1 MMDTETKTGKTI
13 RAALYARVSTADKD
27 QNPETQLLPLREFA
41 QANGWQV
48 TEYVDCA
55 SAGDLKG
62 RTAWTAMMDAAS
74 KRKLDLVV
82 VWKLDRAFRSV
93 AHASATVG
101 HLRRWGVG
109 LRSYMEQW
117 LDTSGTNPVGELM
130 FNILTSFA
138 EFEKALI
145 AQRVR
150 AGMARAKAE
159 GVHCGRPRKVKPGP
173 AAPSAREVA
182 A

>member
-1 MMDTETKTGKTI
+1 MDTETKAPSKPV
-13 RAALYARVSTADKD
+13 RVALYARVSTADKD
-27 QNPETQLLPLREFA
+27 QNLETQLMPLRAFA
-41 QANGWQV
+41 QASGYTV
-48 TEYVDCA
+48 VGEFTDYA

-93 AHASATVG
+93 AHASATVS

-130 FNILTSFA
+130 FNIITSFA

-150 AGMARAKAE
+150 AGMARAKAQ
-159 GVHCGRPRKVKPGP
+159 GIHCGRPPKVRPP
-173 AAPSAREVA
+173 QLAA
-182 A
+182 

>member
-27 QNPETQLLPLREFA
+27 QNLETQLLPLREFA

-101 HLRRWGVG
+101 HLRR
-109 LRSYMEQW
+109 R
-117 LDTSGTNPVGELM
+117 
-130 FNILTSFA
+130 
-138 EFEKALI
+138 
-145 AQRVR
+145 
-150 AGMARAKAE
+150 
-159 GVHCGRPRKVKPGP
+159 
-173 AAPSAREVA
+173 
-182 A
+182 